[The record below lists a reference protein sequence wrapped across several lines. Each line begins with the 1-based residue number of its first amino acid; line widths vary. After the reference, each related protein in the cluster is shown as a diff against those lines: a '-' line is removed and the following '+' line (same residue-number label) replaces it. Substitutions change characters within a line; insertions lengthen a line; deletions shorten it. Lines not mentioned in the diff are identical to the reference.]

1 MLLTATPHSPS
12 SSETPTN
19 ETQPNLNTNRYVIP
33 ASHFTFDQL
42 AELYSQA
49 RVDYIVP
56 MPMNGRRM
64 QEYVRYYDINLEASA
79 VAYNPDQQET
89 GIAMLGIRGSRS
101 WVTRLGVVPTRRGD
115 KIGQFLME
123 TLLEESVRRGIDRVQ
138 LEVIVGNDPAYGLFE
153 KLGFVPVRELL
164 VIRRPPGM
172 PEDDSMAHAAE
183 VTEID
188 DGRILYYLEQRT
200 TMPSWLDETASL
212 LNAGNLRGLHVR
224 LPSGEETWVIFQRTP
239 FQITRFALG
248 PSSSPEA
255 MRSVLYYVHKEFP
268 MQDTK
273 IENVPVD
280 SPEWP
285 AYQSMGYFEV
295 FRRIEMYL
303 FLS

>member
-1 MLLTATPHSPS
+1 MLLTPTPHSASP
-12 SSETPTN
+12 SETSPNNTQTN
-19 ETQPNLNTNRYVIP
+19 SQPYVIP

-42 AELYSQA
+42 AELYNQA

-64 QEYVRYYDINLEASA
+64 QEYVHYYDIDLTASA
-79 VAYNPDQQET
+79 LAYNQEQLET

-101 WVTRLGVVPTRRGD
+101 WVTRLGVIPHRRGG

-123 TLLEESVRRGIDRVQ
+123 VLLAESVSRGIERVQ
-138 LEVIVGNDPAYGLFE
+138 LEVIVGNEPAYSLFE
-153 KLGFVPVRELL
+153 KLGFVSVRELL

-172 PEDDSMAHAAE
+172 PENNPIAEAAE
-183 VTEID
+183 VNEID

-200 TMPSWLDETASL
+200 TAPSWLDETASL

-224 LPSGEETWVIFQRTP
+224 MPSGEETWVIFQRTP

-248 PSSSPEA
+248 PSASPEA

-268 MQDTK
+268 MQDAK

-285 AYQSMGYFEV
+285 VYQSMGYFEV

-303 FLS
+303 FLG